1 VRAPSRRG
9 RTWIS
14 ANLTVEQV
22 GLHFIKESLYSV
34 QYIAYGQFAVC
45 GSRAE
50 HVISKVSGTYSIIS
64 TALKINKIK
73 SLHI

>member
-22 GLHFIKESLYSV
+22 GLHFIKESLHKV
-34 QYIAYGQFAVC
+34 QYFADGQFAVDPQQT
-45 GSRAE
+45 
-50 HVISKVSGTYSIIS
+50 V
-64 TALKINKIK
+64 
-73 SLHI
+73 